1 MLDDVQVKDRGAQ
14 FSFLVRQAITR
25 SERHDIK
32 SIARRMG
39 LSYQSFYQRLNGTTP
54 FAADE
59 IRRLIAVFPDPSIV
73 SYLLRGTAYIA
84 AERLDE
90 DDGGRDP
97 EETLY
102 QAAHR
107 VVLEASDVLREIDL
121 ALRDH
126 RIDHR
131 DTAAIVKEIEDAE
144 RSLISLRTFIA
155 DK

>member
-1 MLDDVQVKDRGAQ
+1 MLDDVHVKDRGAQ
-14 FSFLVRQAITR
+14 FSFLVRQAISR
-25 SERHDIK
+25 SERYDIK
-32 SIARRMG
+32 TIAKRMG
-39 LSYQSFYQRLNGTTP
+39 LSYQAFYQRLNGSTP

-73 SYLLRGTAYIA
+73 SYLLRGTAYVA
-84 AERLDE
+84 AERIGE
-90 DDGGRDP
+90 TEGDP
-97 EETLY
+97 EDTLY

-107 VVLEASDVLREIDL
+107 VVLEASDVLREIDV

-131 DTAAIVKEIEDAE
+131 DTASIVKEIEDAE

-155 DK
+155 GR

>member
-25 SERHDIK
+25 SERQDIK
-32 SIARRMG
+32 TVARHMG
-39 LSYQSFYQRLNGTTP
+39 LSYQSFYQRLNSTTP
-54 FAADE
+54 FTADE

-73 SYLLRGTAYIA
+73 SYLLRGTTYVA

-90 DDGGRDP
+90 DEGVSDP

-131 DTAAIVKEIEDAE
+131 DTASIVKEIEDAE
-144 RSLISLRTFIA
+144 RSLISLRTYIA
-155 DK
+155 GK